1 MTIEPTGAGAQNL
14 IERVKNILLKP
25 NTEWDVIAGESPDVP
40 KLYTG
45 YVLPLIALAAVCA
58 FIGTSLIGVGVMG
71 YGYRVPIVTGVVMA
85 VLQVAMGVAGVFVM
99 ALVTNALAPTFGSQ
113 QDVNQAHKLAA
124 YGGTAG
130 FLAGVF
136 QIFPPLAALGIVG
149 LYSLYLIYVGLPKLM
164 KTPADKV
171 LPYFLS
177 IIGVMIVIGIVMAT
191 VMGAITAM
199 SVGAGAWRFGSVE
212 RPAVQDSARGAIT
225 LPGGESVD
233 LGDLER
239 AAEAVASGSNRVA
252 LDPAQLQ
259 ARLPQSL
266 PGGFALVRS
275 SSGGAMG
282 ASNAEAVYANGSAEV
297 TLTVVDLGPMGGMA
311 AMAGAANVQENRQDA
326 NGYSR
331 TRTENGRIVTETV
344 DNAAGTAEYAVIT
357 GGLSV
362 TGRGAGGIGI
372 DPVRAAV
379 EAIAAQGLDA
389 PAPAPTAKP

>member
-1 MTIEPTGAGAQNL
+1 MTIEPTNASAPNL
-14 IERVKNILLKP
+14 IQRVTNILLRP

-58 FIGTSLIGVGVMG
+58 FIGSTLIGYGFGG
-71 YGYRVPIVTGVVMA
+71 YGYRLPMVTGVVMA
-85 VLQVAMGVAGVFVM
+85 VVQVAMGIAGVFVM

-136 QIFPPLAALGIVG
+136 QIIPMLGALGIVG
-149 LYSLYLIYVGLPKLM
+149 LYSLYLLYVGLPKLM

-177 IIGVMIVIGIVMAT
+177 IIGIMIVIGIVMAT
-191 VMGAITAM
+191 VMGTITAM
-199 SVGAGAWRFGSVE
+199 SIGAGAWRFGSVD
-212 RPAVQDSARGAIT
+212 RPAVHDSARGEIT

-282 ASNAEAVYANGSAEV
+282 ASNAEAVYANGGAEV
-297 TLTVVDLGPMGGMA
+297 ALSLVDLGPMGGMA

-331 TRTENGRIVTETV
+331 TRTENGRIVTESV

-362 TGRGAGGIGI
+362 TGRGTGGASI
-372 DPVRAAV
+372 DQVRAAV
-379 EAIAAQGLDA
+379 EALASQGLDA
-389 PAPAPTAKP
+389 PAPAPTSKP